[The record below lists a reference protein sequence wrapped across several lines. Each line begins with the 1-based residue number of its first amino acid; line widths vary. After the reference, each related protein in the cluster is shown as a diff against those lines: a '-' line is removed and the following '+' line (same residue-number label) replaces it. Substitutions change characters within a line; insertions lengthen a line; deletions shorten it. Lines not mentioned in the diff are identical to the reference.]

1 MERLWPRLRWIS
13 LLAAGS
19 VLVHELRY
27 VAGYGGNASEALA
40 EQGHSYMPWLEA
52 LAFVLLLAAAWKF
65 AGTLVRAS
73 RGIASGHRAPSFGR
87 AWVASTLA
95 LGGTYTAQEG
105 FEGSFAPG
113 HPAGLVGVFG
123 HGGWTALLFAVLV
136 GAVIGAV
143 TRLAH
148 RVIERVA
155 ASAVSFAPAA
165 PPPSRPI
172 TSLLAGR
179 RLDVL
184 ACNLAGRAPPQQLT

>member
-27 VAGYGGNASEALA
+27 VAGYGGNAGEALA

-52 LAFVLLLAAAWKF
+52 LACVLLLAAAWRF
-65 AGTLVRAS
+65 TCTLVRAS
-73 RGIASGHRAPSFGR
+73 RGIAPGRRAPRFGQV
-87 AWVASTLA
+87 WVASTLA
-95 LGGTYTAQEG
+95 LAGTYTAQEG
-105 FEGSFAPG
+105 FEGTFAPG

-123 HGGWTALLFAVLV
+123 HGGWTALLFAALV
-136 GAVIGAV
+136 GAVIGAI

-148 RVIERVA
+148 RAIERVA
-155 ASAVSFAPAA
+155 ARAAGFAPVAS
-165 PPPSRPI
+165 PPPPRPV
-172 TSLLAGR
+172 TWLPSGR

-184 ACNLAGRAPPQQLT
+184 AWNLAGRAPPQR